1 MRKWIATALVLT
13 CAAGARAEDFKLTD
27 GTEFTGASIG
37 APLADGSV
45 IVSGEGYA
53 ARVKSELLPEYI
65 RKRMGIETAAPK
77 VEIPRDVIE
86 LGKFEVIEINRDA
99 NEVIY
104 SWKIAVRNTTSEPRR
119 LKLKFVMYDEY
130 KFPVA
135 EGNQKDEVIGP
146 FKSEDFSGITSVKPA
161 LAQKASTKRVQVL
174 W

>member
-1 MRKWIATALVLT
+1 MRTPIVFITVFSVVAFS
-13 CAAGARAEDFKLTD
+13 RAEDFKLTD

-53 ARVKSELLPEYI
+53 SRVKSELLPEYI
-65 RKRMGIETAAPK
+65 RKRMGIEASESK
-77 VEIPRDVIE
+77 VEIPRDPIE
-86 LGKFEVIEINRDA
+86 LGKFEVIEISRDA

-119 LKLKFVMYDEY
+119 LKLKFIMLNEY
-130 KFPVA
+130 NFQVA
-135 EGNQKDEVIGP
+135 EGAQRDEVIGGLR
-146 FKSEDFSGITSVKPA
+146 SEDFSGTASVKPD
-161 LAQKASTKRVQVL
+161 LARKASTKRVQVL